1 MVALRFAIFNT
12 SLAKPVIFI
21 KHRSKRKP
29 VRGGPSFMQKSG
41 FTVVDRPGQAMKAS

>member
-29 VRGGPSFMQKSG
+29 VRGGPSFMLHK
-41 FTVVDRPGQAMKAS
+41 KADLLWWIALVRR